1 MLAVIDTNVVFEGL
15 TNQGGAAGLVVDAW
29 QVGLFQPCVSNA
41 LAYEYMDVL
50 TRKLSFRRQ
59 LTLEPVMV
67 AMLRQARFVDTH
79 FSWRPASPDARDDH
93 VIDCA
98 MNTNAAVITLNLR
111 DFRLAQRSL
120 GLTVMTPLE
129 FLARLDGGRSKE
141 WSDE

>member
-15 TNQGGAAGLVVDAW
+15 TKQGGAAGLVVDAW

-41 LAYEYMDVL
+41 LAFESMDVL
-50 TRKLSFRRQ
+50 LRKLSLRRQ
-59 LTLEPVMV
+59 LILEPVMV
-67 AMLRQARFVDTH
+67 AMLRQARCVDTY
-79 FSWRPASPDARDDH
+79 FSWRPASPDARGDH

-98 MNTNAAVITLNLR
+98 MNANAAVVTLNLR

-129 FLARLDGGRSKE
+129 FLARLDS
-141 WSDE
+141 

>member
-15 TNQGGAAGLVVDAW
+15 TKQGGAVGLVVDAW

-50 TRKLSFRRQ
+50 VRRLSLRRQ
-59 LTLEPVMV
+59 LTLEPVTV
-67 AMLRQARFVDTH
+67 AMLRQACFVDTY

-98 MNTNAAVITLNLR
+98 MNANAVVVTVNLR
-111 DFRLAQRSL
+111 DLRLAQRSL

-129 FLARLDGGRSKE
+129 FLTWLDGWRGKE
-141 WSDE
+141 